1 MRGILGKEE
10 GLTFPDTPCLFNSGI
25 KRLLCTSNYKCQHFM
40 AVMLKHEALS
50 SPARKGC
57 EVKGL
62 VIPPLSFS
70 RACKAQ

>member
-1 MRGILGKEE
+1 MEE
-10 GLTFPDTPCLFNSGI
+10 EELTFQDTPCLFSLGI
-25 KRLLCTSNYKCQHFM
+25 KRLLCTSNYKCQHCT
-40 AVMLKHEALS
+40 AAMLKHEALS

-62 VIPPLSFS
+62 VIPPVSFA